1 VTDQRD
7 PTVSATVLLR
17 RLRGGDRPSGGSES
31 PRGAGEAIRFFTA
44 VGFEVGPYVAG
55 TFSIT
60 GRRSLFERTFDE
72 RLRQEEAG
80 GHRTA
85 RGSLELDLQALPED
99 VARDIEAVAFSR
111 PPDFGPSS
119 F

>member
-1 VTDQRD
+1 MTDEQD
-7 PTVSATVLLR
+7 PVASATVLLR
-17 RLRGGDRPSGGSES
+17 RLRGGDPREGGSES
-31 PRGAGEAIRFFTA
+31 PRGATEAVRFFAA

-55 TFSIT
+55 TFSVT

-72 RLRQEEAG
+72 RLRAEESG

-85 RGSLELDLQALPED
+85 GGSLELDLAALPAN

>member
-1 VTDQRD
+1 VTDEQD
-7 PTVSATVLLR
+7 PILSATVLLR
-17 RLRGGDRPSGGSES
+17 RPRGGDSPDGESGS
-31 PRGAGEAIRFFTA
+31 PQGATDAVRFFAA

-60 GRRSLFERTFDE
+60 GPRSLFERTFDD
-72 RLRQEEAG
+72 RLRAEESG

-85 RGSLELDLQALPED
+85 RGSLELDLSALPAD
-99 VARDIEAVAFSR
+99 VARDIEAVAFSQ
-111 PPDFGPSS
+111 PPDFGPSN